1 MHTHMNT
8 HKYDGEN
15 CKKIIS
21 GILIE
26 WFAKE
31 QLFTCIRNLSL
42 YSWLLRVTEYCGM
55 SIFFILW
62 VMYFEVLLKR
72 SIS

>member
-1 MHTHMNT
+1 ME
-8 HKYDGEN
+8 KSL
-15 CKKIIS
+15 KKIS
-21 GILIE
+21 EILLE

-31 QLFTCIRNLSL
+31 QFFTCIRNLSL
-42 YSWLLRVTEYCGM
+42 YSWLLRVTQYCGM
-55 SIFFILW
+55 SIFLILC